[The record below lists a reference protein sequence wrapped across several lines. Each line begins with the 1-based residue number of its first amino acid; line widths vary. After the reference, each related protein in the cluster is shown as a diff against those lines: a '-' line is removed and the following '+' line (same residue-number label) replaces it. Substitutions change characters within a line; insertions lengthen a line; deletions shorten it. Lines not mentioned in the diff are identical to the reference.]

1 MAIRELV
8 VKRCSVSISSSVVKY
23 NSLRKLSLYDVRLDE
38 NMLQTLVNKCP
49 LLVSVI
55 LEYCQ
60 GLEKIKSDSLK
71 VLKIFYSEIGEI
83 DAPNLASLEYAGNQ
97 IHELRIARNSSQL
110 EHSKIVF
117 VCHDN
122 VNAALFCK
130 LRKFLSNS
138 TSWSQVLLYFIK
150 CSEINTTDLQL
161 HYRGSNL
168 QMNHTSS
175 IPQVEVLNV
184 NIPFQTEECPTFV
197 DALLWSCRPKRLN
210 LQSTSAMFTHFLNRL
225 IYMKNSSH
233 STSHGKEPW
242 HSQLKE
248 VKAFD
253 VKNQPLELGSGE
265 TGSKQPHG
273 E

>member
-60 GLEKIKSDSLK
+60 GLEKIKSDSLM

-83 DAPNLASLEYAGNQ
+83 DALNLASLEYAGNQ
-97 IHELRIARNSSQL
+97 IPELRIARNSSQL

-122 VNAALFCK
+122 VNAALF
-130 LRKFLSNS
+130 LRS
-138 TSWSQVLLYFIK
+138 TRQI
-150 CSEINTTDLQL
+150 CNCTT
-161 HYRGSNL
+161 
-168 QMNHTSS
+168 
-175 IPQVEVLNV
+175 E
-184 NIPFQTEECPTFV
+184 TEECPTFV

-225 IYMKNSSH
+225 IYMKNSSN